1 MRSGKAAW
9 RSPSNIAVVKYWG
22 KKGSQLPANPS
33 VSMTLTK
40 CCTETGI
47 EYKEKANSDST
58 SFDFLFQGEKN
69 ILFEKRTALFLE
81 SAIKELPCLKNLH
94 LSIETKNSF
103 PHSAGIASSASSI
116 SALALCLCDINRQIS
131 GNYENEEQF
140 FRKAS
145 HLARLG
151 SGSACRSI
159 YGGWVLWGKLSG
171 IENSSDDYAIP
182 LSDSLHRKF
191 SAFYDSILVVD
202 SGVKQVTSSQGHAKM
217 ESNPYKEVK
226 YETGSKNALAV
237 INALKTGDEKLL
249 RNITEYEAASLHSM
263 FLLSDPPYILIKSES
278 LQIINKL
285 IMFRLDSGLEF
296 SFTLDA
302 GPNIH
307 LLYPEN
313 IRDRMISFIKSE
325 LLICC
330 EDDMWIDDLMGKGPE
345 SIQN

>member
-9 RSPSNIAVVKYWG
+9 RSPSNIAAVKYWG

-47 EYKEKANSDST
+47 EYKKISNSDCT

-69 ILFEKRTALFLE
+69 MLFENRTALFLE
-81 SAIKELPCLKNLH
+81 SAIKELPWLKNLH
-94 LSIETKNSF
+94 LRIETKNSF
-103 PHSAGIASSASSI
+103 PHTAGIASSASSI
-116 SALALCLCDINRQIS
+116 SALALCLCDINRQLS
-131 GNYENEEQF
+131 GIYENEEQF

-145 HLARLG
+145 RLARLG

-159 YGGWVLWGKLSG
+159 YGGWVLWGEISG
-171 IENSSDDYAIP
+171 IENSSDDYAIA
-182 LSDSLHRKF
+182 LSDSVHKKF
-191 SAFYDSILVVD
+191 NKYYDSILVVD

-226 YETGSKNALAV
+226 YETASKNALAL

-249 RNITEYEAASLHSM
+249 RNIIEYEAARLHSM
-263 FLLSDPPYILIKSES
+263 FLLADPPYILIKSES

-285 IMFRLDSGLEF
+285 IMFRQDSGLEF

-307 LLYPEN
+307 ILYPEK

-325 LLICC
+325 LLLYC
-330 EDDMWIDDLMGKGPE
+330 EDGMWIDDMMGKGPE